1 MNKLEWDFQH
11 AACPK
16 CGSTEVQKSTIGV
29 PELDGVYEDKINT
42 ASCSCMWSG
51 NVHELVPANT
61 GQVVP
66 MPIKLLDFNGETYA
80 NTKDTVIA
88 LLDFNKK
95 LCATLP
101 REDMQKFADA
111 IFVEI
116 TKMFV
121 TVDQQHW
128 VNKYNY
134 QAAQK
139 VEEEKNAKS
148 DLEALSG
155 GNTPGK
161 NEPE

>member
-1 MNKLEWDFQH
+1 
-11 AACPK
+11 
-16 CGSTEVQKSTIGV
+16 
-29 PELDGVYEDKINT
+29 
-42 ASCSCMWSG
+42 MWSG

>member
-1 MNKLEWDFQH
+1 MFLHVERQRSRASTGKHRPGRSDAYQTARFQRRD
-11 AACPK
+11 
-16 CGSTEVQKSTIGV
+16 
-29 PELDGVYEDKINT
+29 LR
-42 ASCSCMWSG
+42 
-51 NVHELVPANT
+51 
-61 GQVVP
+61 
-66 MPIKLLDFNGETYA
+66 